1 MGGNNSKPV
10 SSPNVQNAAV
20 SSNNNNNNCSSL
32 REENKKLQNINQ
44 NLESTIKKLTLK

>member
-10 SSPNVQNAAV
+10 SSQNVQNVV
-20 SSNNNNNNCSSL
+20 SSNNNNNNNCSSL
-32 REENKKLQNINQ
+32 REENEKLQTINQ